1 MLPWKQGRHR
11 RALRPGTWAHI
22 QGSPLPRTVPRPHA
36 LSQLCLQDFA
46 YEELTRTLKAP
57 LIRRLRGPLRTG
69 KGVCLETFIQSKHS
83 KNYYDCPVSMATLIY
98 NELHGY
104 GGFTEPP
111 GLDGGKHTPTSEEAA
126 PALPQGPRRAG
137 RRPLGADPRGP
148 LRGAHPRR
156 APDRAVPSALLRR
169 HGDSAPVGVTQRL
182 AALASLYH
190 QSHETRQRSRVKTSW
205 ARPRS
210 PGTMSPRSPVTAS
223 KFHRTRPAHRPSHL
237 LVRRSR
243 RRRRRF
249 RSHLCCC
256 PDEDTASR
264 SHWMTFSKRGG

>member
-1 MLPWKQGRHR
+1 MIVLSPWQHLFTMNCMVMGASPSHPVSTVGSTRRPPRKRLLLFR
-11 RALRPGTWAHI
+11 RASGAPDAAHWGPTPG
-22 QGSPLPRTVPRPHA
+22 VPSGER
-36 LSQLCLQDFA
+36 
-46 YEELTRTLKAP
+46 
-57 LIRRLRGPLRTG
+57 
-69 KGVCLETFIQSKHS
+69 HS
-83 KNYYDCPVSMATLIY
+83 
-98 NELHGY
+98 
-104 GGFTEPP
+104 
-111 GLDGGKHTPTSEEAA
+111 
-126 PALPQGPRRAG
+126 
-137 RRPLGADPRGP
+137 
-148 LRGAHPRR
+148 RR

-169 HGDSAPVGVTQRL
+169 HGDSAPVGVTQPL

-190 QSHETRQRSRVKTSW
+190 QSHETRQGSRVRTSW

-223 KFHRTRPAHRPSHL
+223 KFGHTRPAHRPSHL

>member
-148 LRGAHPRR
+148 LRGAPPTQGPGQGCSVSAAETPRGLSSCWR
-156 APDRAVPSALLRR
+156 HSAFGSTGLIVPSKSRDPPAKPSEDVLGSPTVTR
-169 HGDSAPVGVTQRL
+169 HDVPAVS
-182 AALASLYH
+182 
-190 QSHETRQRSRVKTSW
+190 SHSFQV
-205 ARPRS
+205 
-210 PGTMSPRSPVTAS
+210 
-223 KFHRTRPAHRPSHL
+223 PSHP
-237 LVRRSR
+237 SR
-243 RRRRRF
+243 
-249 RSHLCCC
+249 
-256 PDEDTASR
+256 AS
-264 SHWMTFSKRGG
+264 SIPPAGP